1 MPFVTIKIIEGR
13 TTEQKRG
20 MVKDVTDAIVKNIG
34 CPVTAVH
41 IDLIEMKREN
51 VGQSGKLMSHIK

>member
-51 VGQSGKLMSHIK
+51 VGQSGKLMSDIK